1 MGCRNTKATDATPK
15 EVTPAPEE
23 QDEGSVQE
31 HSWRKEVGSSPFAQ
45 VQRGGRVQFRVQF
58 VKPGEEVVFLPT
70 HTVLNPYTE
79 KVFTVQM
86 HHQRV
91 DQA

>member
-1 MGCRNTKATDATPK
+1 MRTQL
-15 EVTPAPEE
+15 V
-23 QDEGSVQE
+23 VR
-31 HSWRKEVGSSPFAQ
+31 SWLKSNEMAESS
-45 VQRGGRVQFRVQF
+45 

-70 HTVLNPYTE
+70 HTVSSPYTE